1 MPPAGSRRCLMDT
14 DFGYRSMP
22 MVADE
27 HYRRRELSPDWLMD
41 IEMTLLA
48 LEPAP
53 GPTLFERLFK

>member
-1 MPPAGSRRCLMDT
+1 MDT

-41 IEMTLLA
+41 IEMTLLGV
-48 LEPAP
+48 EPAP
-53 GPTLFERLFK
+53 GPTFFERLFKQ